1 MFKRSLHLCAKSTI
15 NSLSTFM
22 RLEARSTSTTSKT
35 ISEAKEKWDLV
46 SAVCVERH
54 PVISKPLKD
63 IEAKFQHYLDQLEFE
78 NSMKSDHELR
88 HKKDKEIQEQI
99 KAGTGE
105 IDMDAIKQTAQDFE
119 DASLDELNKFQF
131 ASRTTEADKKND
143 LTSLD
148 RKLDKNLVLLVEQ
161 QVGEKIFWIPPQG
174 VRKDGETLRQTAER
188 VLKETCGETL
198 NVKFYGNAP
207 CGFYKYKYPQTLRE
221 TGVIG
226 AKIFYYQAKYLKGS
240 LASQAKYQWLDREE
254 LENTL
259 PVPLKKSV
267 TQFLIDED

>member
-1 MFKRSLHLCAKSTI
+1 MFKGPLHLCTKSTI
-15 NSLSTFM
+15 SSLSAFM
-22 RLEARSTSTTSKT
+22 RLEARHASTTSKT
-35 ISEAKEKWDLV
+35 ISEGKEKWDLL

-54 PVISKPLKD
+54 PVISRPLND
-63 IEAKFQHYLDQLEFE
+63 METKFQQYLDQVEFE

-88 HKKDKEIQEQI
+88 DQKDKEIQ
-99 KAGTGE
+99 KSLKTGTE
-105 IDMDAIKQTAQDFE
+105 DIDTDAIKQTAQDFE
-119 DASLDELNKFQF
+119 DASLDELKKFQF
-131 ASRTTEADKKND
+131 GSRVTEADKKND

-148 RKLDKNLVLLVEQ
+148 RKLDRNLVLLVEQ
-161 QVGEKIFWIPPQG
+161 QVGEKTFWIPPQG
-174 VRKDGETLRQTAER
+174 LRKDGETLRQTAER
-188 VLKETCGETL
+188 VLKESCGETL

-207 CGFYKYKYPQTLRE
+207 CGFYKYKYPQPLRQ

-240 LASQAKYQWLDREE
+240 LTSQAKYQWLDREE